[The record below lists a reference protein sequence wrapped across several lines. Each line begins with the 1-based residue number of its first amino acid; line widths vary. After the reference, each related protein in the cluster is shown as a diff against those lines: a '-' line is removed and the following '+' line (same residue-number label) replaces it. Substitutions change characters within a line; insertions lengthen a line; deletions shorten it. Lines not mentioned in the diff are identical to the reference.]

1 MKLQFT
7 GRLIVRELV
16 MRVKSAIV
24 YILLI
29 LVLSV
34 KNQMTMDLVSPFVDI
49 VQLL

>member
-1 MKLQFT
+1 MQFT

-29 LVLSV
+29 LVLCV
-34 KNQMTMDLVSPFVDI
+34 KNQMTMDLVSPSVNI